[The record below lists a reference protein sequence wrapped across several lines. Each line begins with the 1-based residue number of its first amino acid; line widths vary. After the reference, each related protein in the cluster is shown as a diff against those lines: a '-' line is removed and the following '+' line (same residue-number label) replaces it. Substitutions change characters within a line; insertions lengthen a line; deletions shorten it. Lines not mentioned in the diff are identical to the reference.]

1 MSSPEPNAFVAV
13 FEAPEDVEA
22 QIVRARLEV
31 AGFHP
36 VIRNEFSA
44 MTLLGGQSSSMARL
58 IIEVPA
64 SEAVDAKNL
73 LESSADTSE

>member
-1 MSSPEPNAFVAV
+1 MSDPKQTAFVAV
-13 FEAPEDVEA
+13 FEAPDDVEA
-22 QIVRARLEV
+22 QMIRARLEV

-58 IIEVPA
+58 IVEVPA
-64 SEAVDAKNL
+64 REAADAKSL
-73 LESSADTSE
+73 LESPPDTAE